1 MISFDTT
8 NFNSKEMIKKYLVL
22 GATGSVGY
30 AFTRELLKQGIEIN
44 EKSIDEGLFS
54 LTLNEVTLYAKGIKI
69 ATIEELSF
77 FTMLFYNSLSVNTVQ
92 VDDSLKSFVPQ
103 NIEKTIMVQQILAP
117 TRVYI
122 TTMGSFGL
130 AEGTI
135 DLNTHKVRLDFIDA
149 KDIKT
154 IKSQLKKDDKGW
166 YYETSF

>member
-1 MISFDTT
+1 MQVVKNIFISLF
-8 NFNSKEMIKKYLVL
+8 VL
-22 GATGSVGY
+22 WFAILLFMPKQELYYTLEK
-30 AFTRELLKQGIEIN
+30 ELLKQGIEIN

-77 FTMLFYNSLSVNTVQ
+77 VTILFYNSLSVNAVQ

-117 TRVYI
+117 TQVYI

-130 AEGTI
+130 AEGMI
-135 DLNTHKVRLDFIDA
+135 DLNTQKLRLDFIDA